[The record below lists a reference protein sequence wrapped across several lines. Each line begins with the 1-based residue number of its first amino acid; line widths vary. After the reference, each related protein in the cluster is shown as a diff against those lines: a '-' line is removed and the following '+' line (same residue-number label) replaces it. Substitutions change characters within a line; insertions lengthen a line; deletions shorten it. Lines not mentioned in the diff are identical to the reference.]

1 MKCQE
6 DLGMSSNSQL
16 ITSGKQLTTEDVRGQ
31 FLKTASEV
39 PSVTTQ
45 YSRSPVDVFDA
56 APFRRHQQKHV
67 TAQKQKCGP
76 VKAVV
81 PFSQTQKS
89 NERPESVE
97 SSASVVASKNVQKLP
112 QTTETVAVKPVAA
125 TVEFGHLQCGQR
137 EIASRRDPRIK
148 AIVKQV
154 DAKVKASSP
163 VGAKSSNDLHQYPE
177 ISQYPSGQL
186 AMRSLPGS
194 IPVINSVDVEEED
207 YEGRSKENN
216 LHKSVLIRGRR
227 NTRDEGKSRKKCGI
241 NDDDN
246 ENDRTGKTL
255 ALPSGEPS
263 YGSLKSNRSFKDQNV
278 TGLPSEFAN
287 LGFSEEDSDALTSL
301 ETLKKESQ
309 NTKMPA
315 AAAAEPQMPR
325 PVQDPGFLPEGSHTL
340 PRAENKKRRRVPG
353 STSMT
358 PVGYKIKS
366 TLV

>member
-1 MKCQE
+1 MKSPE
-6 DLGMSSNSQL
+6 DLGMSSNSLL
-16 ITSGKQLTTEDVRGQ
+16 ITSGKQLTTEDVRSQ
-31 FLKTASEV
+31 FLKTASEA
-39 PSVTTQ
+39 PSVTAQ
-45 YSRSPVDVFDA
+45 HSKSPVDVFDA
-56 APFRRHQQKHV
+56 APFRRHQQKHG

-89 NERPESVE
+89 NERPELVE
-97 SSASVVASKNVQKLP
+97 SPASVVDSKNVQKLS
-112 QTTETVAVKPVAA
+112 QTETVAVKPVAA
-125 TVEFGHLQCGQR
+125 TVEFGHSQCGHH

-148 AIVKQV
+148 VMMKQV

-163 VGAKSSNDLHQYPE
+163 VGAKSSSDLHQYPE

-186 AMRSLPGS
+186 AKRSLPGS
-194 IPVINSVDVEEED
+194 MPVINSVDVEEED
-207 YEGRSKENN
+207 YEGRSKENS

-241 NDDDN
+241 NDDD
-246 ENDRTGKTL
+246 EDDGTGKTL

-263 YGSLKSNRSFKDQNV
+263 YGSLKSSRSRKDQNV

-309 NTKMPA
+309 NTKVPAA

-325 PVQDPGFLPEGSHTL
+325 PVHDPGFLPEGSHTL